1 MVDLQQFAFR
11 FRNDDGS
18 ESAATWKA
26 AENTDID
33 LEAGG
38 KVRVRLGV
46 HAMNLFLDSAS
57 NRITTSDGNLFCVR
71 TT

>member
-1 MVDLQQFAFR
+1 MADLQQFAFR

-18 ESAATWKA
+18 ESAATWKDT
-26 AENTDID
+26 ENTNID
-33 LEAGG
+33 LAAGS
-38 KVRVRLGV
+38 KLRIRLGI